1 MERIYNLY
9 KDKEVLADGFP
20 AFVAGYSHNRLIL
33 ATLEKP
39 KGKFRVDEKD
49 KFIDEKYK
57 DKCFLY
63 TYADERDIEK
73 QLGTTHVKLRGIKG
87 EPKETTNGLVK

>member
-1 MERIYNLY
+1 MQRIYLEY

-33 ATLEKP
+33 ATLGKP
-39 KGKFRVDEKD
+39 KGDFRRDEGTMT
-49 KFIDEKYK
+49 IDSKYK
-57 DKCFLY
+57 DSSFRYIY
-63 TYADERDIEK
+63 TDEREIEK

-87 EPKETTNGLVK
+87 EPKDPTNGLVK